1 MCRGTAS
8 APAGRPVRS
17 RARPCLQVTGV
28 IIFELVLAIIAG
40 MVFVAYLVRSQGAN
54 VRRYISILSGI
65 FLTAMLVLY
74 LSVFGD
80 NASAGFT
87 DIVLLAF
94 ANVTAAIVVVQV
106 ALYAAPYRRWS
117 ILVVDAGYYVGD
129 TGVSLVMFLIT
140 FLLAVVQIVDSLQA
154 LLLFSSELLLESRRG
169 QQLRLFDAKR
179 GELQA
184 TAPGTA
190 EPAVPL
196 PAQAPLPERAQA
208 ASPPPAS
215 MASTPRA
222 VRYGTA
228 GAQTMY
234 EDSQRLTGL
243 WARRAH
249 RAQRRRPAE

>member
-1 MCRGTAS
+1 M
-8 APAGRPVRS
+8 
-17 RARPCLQVTGV
+17 TGV

-40 MVFVAYLVRSQGAN
+40 MVFVAFLVRSQGAN

-94 ANVTAAIVVVQV
+94 ANVTAAIVIVQV
-106 ALYAAPYRRWS
+106 SLYAAPYRRWS
-117 ILVVDAGYYVGD
+117 IMIVDAGYYVGD
-129 TGVSLVMFLIT
+129 TAVSLALFTIT
-140 FLLAVVQIVDSLQA
+140 FLLAVVQLVDSLQA

-184 TAPGTA
+184 TAAPAGGA
-190 EPAVPL
+190 AVPVAVPL
-196 PAQAPLPERAQA
+196 PARAEA
-208 ASPPPAS
+208 ASPPVGSA
-215 MASTPRA
+215 ATTPRGA
-222 VRYGTA
+222 RYGTA
-228 GAQTMY
+228 GAQTML
-234 EDSQRLTGL
+234 EDTQRLRGL
-243 WARRAH
+243 WARRAR
-249 RAQRRRPAE
+249 RAQPRE